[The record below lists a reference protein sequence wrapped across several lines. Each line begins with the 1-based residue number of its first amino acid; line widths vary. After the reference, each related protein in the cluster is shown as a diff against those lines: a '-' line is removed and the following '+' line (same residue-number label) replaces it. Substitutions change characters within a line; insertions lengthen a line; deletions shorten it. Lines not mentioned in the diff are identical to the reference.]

1 MHLFSGDEEGYTLK
15 RSIKGQGGPHQRLL
29 EIDIKHGPSHD
40 LLKGNGPYAALL
52 RAAVEGKILSVIGG
66 PNCRSRSVL
75 RHRPVPGQPDAPRPI
90 RCWDGGEFGAP
101 WITSKEEAMLREDDV
116 LMWRMLFLF
125 MVAEYTRRAQM
136 KVDPVHLVLEQP
148 ASPKSYEPEAVS
160 FWDTKEWKGI
170 RDEFKLNEVT
180 FNQGNLGGLAPKP
193 TTLAPPLTCAW
204 KTMKDHFNVIKRSR
218 VPSNWRGGLRG

>member
-1 MHLFSGDEEGYTLK
+1 
-15 RSIKGQGGPHQRLL
+15 
-29 EIDIKHGPSHD
+29 
-40 LLKGNGPYAALL
+40 
-52 RAAVEGKILSVIGG
+52 
-66 PNCRSRSVL
+66 
-75 RHRPVPGQPDAPRPI
+75 
-90 RCWDGGEFGAP
+90 
-101 WITSKEEAMLREDDV
+101 
-116 LMWRMLFLF
+116 MWPMLFLF

-218 VPSNWRGGLRG
+218 VPSSWRGGLRG